1 MDGSWSRAPSNQFC
15 KKNFTP
21 KVLLWFK
28 KKGGLSWTNSEKCYC
43 RMLSLIFPAIKT
55 LIPAIK
61 THKNVSLINSSH
73 SVTRGNRSGIPIYL
87 ISPESLFL
95 AYGKKEFHP
104 SLVIFAFIHLFYY
117 CIYRQE
123 FLVLSRFYFRSV

>member
-1 MDGSWSRAPSNQFC
+1 MGPDPEPPQTSFVRKISLQRSFFG
-15 KKNFTP
+15 
-21 KVLLWFK
+21 L
-28 KKGGLSWTNSEKCYC
+28 KKGGTNSEKYYC
-43 RMLSLIFPAIKT
+43 RMLSLIFSAIKT
-55 LIPAIK
+55 LKPAIK
-61 THKNVSLINSSH
+61 THKNVSHINSSH
-73 SVTRGNRSGIPIYL
+73 GVTRGNRSGIPIYL